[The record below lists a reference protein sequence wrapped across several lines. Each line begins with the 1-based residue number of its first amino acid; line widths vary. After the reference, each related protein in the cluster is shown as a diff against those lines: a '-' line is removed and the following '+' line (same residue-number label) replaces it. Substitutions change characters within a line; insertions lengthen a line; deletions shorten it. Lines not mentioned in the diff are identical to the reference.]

1 MSKHIYNKNK
11 LQNREDLLN
20 DTIQHYSVNPNERRS
35 VSAVES
41 RACFYSQINSK
52 KPHSNGCAIGRYH
65 SEEWKLKADEQQENV
80 VPFTKI
86 IEESLLNNF
95 NESFLMA
102 IQTLHDENVN
112 WNSTG
117 LSPIGFKFVGA
128 IIERFI
134 PIKV

>member
-1 MSKHIYNKNK
+1 MLEHIYNKSK

-20 DTIQHYSVNPNERRS
+20 DTIQYYSVNPNERRS
-35 VSAVES
+35 VSDKD
-41 RACFYSQINSK
+41 RYTCFYSQKNSK

-65 SEEWKLKADEQQENV
+65 SEEWKLKADDLQNAHE
-80 VPFTKI
+80 PFQKI
-86 IEESLLNNF
+86 IEDSTLNNF
-95 NESFLMA
+95 NTDFLEA
-102 IQTLHDENVN
+102 IQQLHDENVN

-117 LSPIGFKFVGA
+117 LSPIGFKFVDA